1 MEYEEYLKEKLS
13 LRTPTEISSLLSA
26 LTERNIF
33 ENSRERLL
41 VEYRSLLCYLLR
53 EKLNMGWTNIA
64 EFMKSNEKAYNHA
77 TAMHAY
83 KMYPIYKKNNKKL
96 LTLEKKFNIKEQEEY
111 EELLKVKAIQKKYRI
126 LEAEYFKTLTIL
138 SKYDNSINHK
148 GLTENEVKYRT
159 LTVDEKIRYDRA
171 ADLMLK
177 SFIWK
182 SKVNKEKFEIIN
194 CHT

>member
-1 MEYEEYLKEKLS
+1 MEYEEYLKEKLL

-26 LTERNIF
+26 LTQVNIF
-33 ENSRERLL
+33 ENSRERPL

-64 EFMKSNEKAYNHA
+64 EVMRSNGKAYDHA

-83 KMYPIYKKNNKKL
+83 KMYPIYKKHNKKL
-96 LTLEKKFNIKEQEEY
+96 LTLEKKFNIKELEEY
-111 EELLKVKAIQKKYRI
+111 EELLKVKAIQKKYRV
-126 LEAEYFKTLTIL
+126 LEAEYFKTLTTL
-138 SKYDNSINHK
+138 TKYDNSINK

-159 LTVDEKIRYDRA
+159 LTVDEKIRYDKA